1 MDINNRS
8 EREVVC
14 IENKDNH
21 FFFCY
26 SNSPL
31 LEIGKT
37 YNVVNVDVHSY
48 HTQIELK
55 EFPNIVFNSV
65 CFEEKEVQNG

>member
-1 MDINNRS
+1 MNINNCS

-14 IENKDNH
+14 VRNEDNH
-21 FFFCY
+21 FFACD

-31 LEIGKT
+31 LEVGKT
-37 YNVVNVDVHSY
+37 YNVVNVDVHSW
-48 HTQIELK
+48 HTQIELE

-65 CFEEKEVQNG
+65 CFEEKGGQE